1 MASNGSPES
10 PPRDRMRH
18 SRDGT
23 AGCRGAPP
31 RGRDDALIA
40 LEPRITAGAPWPMAE
55 VFGAEPEAN
64 WGPPELLAHV
74 AEFLPYWLGEIERIL
89 EGAPRARAV
98 WPRPDRQASGSELI
112 GRERTLPLRELFSRI
127 QSDSDRVARRL
138 RELTDAE
145 ASGPSRSSPPTRR
158 RCWRCRNLL
167 EPFLAGHL
175 EGHVTQ
181 LREILT
187 AAGV

>member
-1 MASNGSPES
+1 MGQLDAEAGRLE
-10 PPRDRMRH
+10 
-18 SRDGT
+18 T
-23 AGCRGAPP
+23 AT
-31 RGRDDALIA
+31 DKLIA
-40 LEPRITAGAPWPMAE
+40 LEPRIRAGSPWPMAE
-55 VFGAEPEAN
+55 VFGAEPEAS

-89 EGAPRARAV
+89 EGPGPEPVPFGRLQTDSVRV
-98 WPRPDRQASGSELI
+98 GLI

-127 QSDSDRVARRL
+127 QSDSDRVAGRL
-138 RELTDAE
+138 RELTGSE
-145 ASGPSRSSPPTRR
+145 VERVGLHPTRGE
-158 RCWRCRNLL
+158 LTVKEML

>member
-1 MASNGSPES
+1 MGQLDADARRLE
-10 PPRDRMRH
+10 
-18 SRDGT
+18 T
-23 AGCRGAPP
+23 AA
-31 RGRDDALIA
+31 DALIA
-40 LEPRITAGAPWPMAE
+40 LEPRIRAGAPWPMAE
-55 VFGAEPEAN
+55 VFGAEPEAS

-89 EGAPRARAV
+89 DGPSAAPVPFGRLQSDSVRV
-98 WPRPDRQASGSELI
+98 GLI

-145 ASGPSRSSPPTRR
+145 LDRVGAHPTRGELR
-158 RCWRCRNLL
+158 VKDML

-181 LREILT
+181 LREILA

>member
-1 MASNGSPES
+1 VCDTQEMGQLDAEA
-10 PPRDRMRH
+10 RRLEAA
-18 SRDGT
+18 T
-23 AGCRGAPP
+23 
-31 RGRDDALIA
+31 DALIA
-40 LEPRITAGAPWPMAE
+40 LEPRIRAGAPWPMAE
-55 VFGAEPEAN
+55 VFGAEPEAS

-89 EGAPRARAV
+89 EGSVAAPVPFGRLQSDSVRV
-98 WPRPDRQASGSELI
+98 GLI

-145 ASGPSRSSPPTRR
+145 VNRVGVHPTRGE
-158 RCWRCRNLL
+158 LKVKDML

-181 LREILT
+181 LREILA

>member
-1 MASNGSPES
+1 MGQLDADARRLE
-10 PPRDRMRH
+10 
-18 SRDGT
+18 T
-23 AGCRGAPP
+23 ATV
-31 RGRDDALIA
+31 ALVA
-40 LEPRITAGAPWPMAE
+40 LEPRIRAGAPWPMAE
-55 VFGAEPEAN
+55 VFGAEPEAS

-74 AEFLPYWLGEIERIL
+74 SEFLPYWLGEIERIL
-89 EGAPRARAV
+89 D
-98 WPRPDRQASGSELI
+98 RPAGEPVPFGRLQTDSVRIGLI

-127 QSDSDRVARRL
+127 QSDTDRVARRL

-145 ASGPSRSSPPTRR
+145 VNRVGVHPTRGD
-158 RCWRCRNLL
+158 LKVKDML

-181 LREILT
+181 LREILA

>member
-1 MASNGSPES
+1 MGQLDAEARRLETAT
-10 PPRDRMRH
+10 RD
-18 SRDGT
+18 
-23 AGCRGAPP
+23 
-31 RGRDDALIA
+31 LIA
-40 LEPRITAGAPWPMAE
+40 LEPRIRAGAPWPMAE
-55 VFGAEPEAN
+55 LFGAEPEAS

-74 AEFLPYWLGEIERIL
+74 SEFLPYWIGEIERIV
-89 EGAPRARAV
+89 EGSGAAPVPFGRLHTDTVRV
-98 WPRPDRQASGSELI
+98 GLI

-145 ASGPSRSSPPTRR
+145 VERLGLHPTRGELR
-158 RCWRCRNLL
+158 VKDML

-175 EGHVTQ
+175 EGHVVQ

>member
-1 MASNGSPES
+1 
-10 PPRDRMRH
+10 
-18 SRDGT
+18 
-23 AGCRGAPP
+23 
-31 RGRDDALIA
+31 
-40 LEPRITAGAPWPMAE
+40 MAE
-55 VFGAEPEAN
+55 VFGAEPEAS

-74 AEFLPYWLGEIERIL
+74 SEFLPYWIGEIERIL
-89 EGAPRARAV
+89 DG
-98 WPRPDRQASGSELI
+98 SGSTLVSIGRLHTDAVRVGLI

-145 ASGPSRSSPPTRR
+145 VERVGLHPTRGE
-158 RCWRCRNLL
+158 LKVKDML

-175 EGHVTQ
+175 EGHVVQ

>member
-1 MASNGSPES
+1 VAPLDSPAE
-10 PPRDRMRH
+10 RLEIA
-18 SRDGT
+18 T
-23 AGCRGAPP
+23 
-31 RGRDDALIA
+31 DDLLA
-40 LEPRITAGAPWPMAE
+40 LEPRIRAGAPWPMAE
-55 VFGAEPEAN
+55 VFGAEPEAS

-89 EGAPRARAV
+89 EGPSTPPVPFGRLQTDSVRI
-98 WPRPDRQASGSELI
+98 GLI
-112 GRERTLPLRELFSRI
+112 GRERTLPLRELVSRI
-127 QSDSDRVARRL
+127 RSESGRVAARM

-145 ASGPSRSSPPTRR
+145 VDRVGVHPTRGEMR
-158 RCWRCRNLL
+158 VRDML